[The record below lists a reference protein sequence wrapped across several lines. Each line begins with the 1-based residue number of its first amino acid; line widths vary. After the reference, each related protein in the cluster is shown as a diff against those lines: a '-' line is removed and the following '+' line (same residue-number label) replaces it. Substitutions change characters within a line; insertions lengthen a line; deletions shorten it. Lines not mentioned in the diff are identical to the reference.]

1 MGRRKLTQLDV
12 SPGRL
17 DRDVYTVRELAV
29 ILELHPEVLQK
40 AIRQGE
46 LQANFIGGSAG
57 YRILQ
62 DQVLVWLRSRGREPA
77 ITNPTGSQESNH
89 DGEVKK
95 GDPALQ
101 PGSASRDLAEA

>member
-1 MGRRKLTQLDV
+1 MGRPKLGTLSV
-12 SPGRL
+12 RPGHL

-57 YRILQ
+57 YRILH
-62 DQVLVWLRSRGREPA
+62 DQALAWLRSRGREPA
-77 ITNPTGSQESNH
+77 ITNPSGSQE
-89 DGEVKK
+89 
-95 GDPALQ
+95 PA
-101 PGSASRDLAEA
+101 